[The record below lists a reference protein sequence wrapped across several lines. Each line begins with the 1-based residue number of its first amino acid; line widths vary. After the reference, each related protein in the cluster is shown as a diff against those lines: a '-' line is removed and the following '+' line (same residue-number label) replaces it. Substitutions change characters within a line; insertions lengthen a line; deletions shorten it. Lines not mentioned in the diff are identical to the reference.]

1 MPGLYQI
8 KLPIPIRSLGSVFAY
23 FVFDGENNLLIDTG
37 WQGADS
43 RKALEDAMDVVGFSL
58 SDVETVVV
66 SHLHP
71 DHFGLAEDI
80 KDSAPNSKLIMHR
93 LDAAWILNS
102 REEYERFMKELHD
115 WLGLHGTPK
124 DQLEAM
130 YIASK
135 KMLNFFRPPRPNI
148 VAEGGDII
156 RVGEKWRFELIHTPG
171 HTAGNICLYENQ
183 SKVFFSGDHI
193 LPTITP
199 NISLSPRYNGDPL
212 GDSLASLSRLKSLD
226 TGIILPS
233 HEYIFSNLGKRI
245 EEIEEH
251 HKARLDETMDIVKK
265 SPSTA
270 FECAELLR
278 WNSGVWESLS
288 PWDRRA
294 ALMETLAHLRY
305 LAVSGRVLEVER
317 SEGSS
322 KQIHFKAL

>member
-156 RVGEKWRFELIHTPG
+156 RVGEKWRFELIHTP
-171 HTAGNICLYENQ
+171 
-183 SKVFFSGDHI
+183 
-193 LPTITP
+193 
-199 NISLSPRYNGDPL
+199 
-212 GDSLASLSRLKSLD
+212 
-226 TGIILPS
+226 
-233 HEYIFSNLGKRI
+233 
-245 EEIEEH
+245 
-251 HKARLDETMDIVKK
+251 
-265 SPSTA
+265 
-270 FECAELLR
+270 
-278 WNSGVWESLS
+278 
-288 PWDRRA
+288 
-294 ALMETLAHLRY
+294 
-305 LAVSGRVLEVER
+305 
-317 SEGSS
+317 
-322 KQIHFKAL
+322 